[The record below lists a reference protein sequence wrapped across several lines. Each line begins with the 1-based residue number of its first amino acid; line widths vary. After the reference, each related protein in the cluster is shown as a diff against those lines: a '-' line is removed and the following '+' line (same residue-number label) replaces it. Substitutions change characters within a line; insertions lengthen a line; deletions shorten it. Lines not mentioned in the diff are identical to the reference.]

1 MMFKE
6 VATGFECEV
15 LFIAW
20 KRLVHV

>member
-15 LFIAW
+15 LFMAW
-20 KRLVHV
+20 NQLVRI